1 MKIITLVEFK
11 DMLEGKLRKVGDTFE
26 ASEERAKVIE
36 DAGYGRIIDAP
47 AGDKPGEK
55 PKAKTSRTKKK

>member
-26 ASEERAKVIE
+26 ASEERAKVIV
-36 DAGYGRIIDAP
+36 DVGYGRIIDAP